1 MYEYENFDHE
11 INDEDEVD
19 PHYIIGLGKDLN
31 GDQHTFSD
39 NDFHCCSDQVKYRNE
54 SMRQQ
59 YEQIIQCNKLEL
71 FLKES
76 IITQEILMTRTMK
89 LLKKTNDECVKQVID
104 TAKCKKWKK
113 YLK

>member
-39 NDFHCCSDQVKYRNE
+39 NDFLCCSDQVKYRNE
-54 SMRQQ
+54 SMR
-59 YEQIIQCNKLEL
+59 
-71 FLKES
+71 
-76 IITQEILMTRTMK
+76 
-89 LLKKTNDECVKQVID
+89 
-104 TAKCKKWKK
+104 
-113 YLK
+113 